1 MSVNG
6 IGALERGYRR
16 TPQRETLA
24 LLIDALA
31 LDDRQREA
39 FENAARL
46 RRPQRS
52 SSVNVGSWS
61 SGSATR
67 FPLALTSFIGRQT
80 ELAEIPE
87 LVRRWRLVTI
97 TGAGGVGKTQ
107 MALQAAAASN
117 GEDEAV
123 SFVGFAPL
131 TDPTLVTESIASAAA
146 VQEVPNRSLLEA
158 LVASLKTKSL
168 LLILD
173 NCEHV
178 IEEVATVVQAL
189 LAACPQVRILATS
202 REPIAAAGEH
212 VYRLPSLTVNDAIT
226 LFVDRARAIDA
237 RFELDDRSL
246 PVVREI
252 CGRLDGIP
260 LAIELAAAHVNVL
273 SLSSVA
279 EKLDDRFQILIG
291 GRRTALPRQQTMRAT
306 IDWSYNML
314 SAQEQRVLEYLSVF
328 VGGCSIA
335 SAIAVCTSD
344 EIPENDVLELLASLI
359 DKSLVMVDFEGREPR
374 YWMLESFRQYARDQ
388 LAVRGE
394 QQVAARRHALA
405 CLGLAEWFNRAF
417 ECEPV
422 EIVRERGKHEG
433 ANWRAALHWSLTER
447 GDVILGQRLAGQLG
461 PYFSFVLSTARNTF
475 FFGHLEGRRWI
486 ALALELV
493 EARTPSSAFAALKH
507 AEARIAGSLSE
518 YERELELSHV
528 ALKHYR
534 FLGDSLG
541 IVRAQVT
548 LAHALL
554 YLGRRPEA
562 GAVLESAL
570 PFGRE
575 LGSQCR
581 FSVACLLRLFALA
594 TDDDVERARTYVE
607 EALRIHRELGHE
619 SSIAYALLD
628 SSECELAAGNVE
640 RALAHATEA
649 LASAPPA
656 NAFAECAT
664 AYRLS
669 LCLAASRR
677 YDEARDRAR
686 AALIPARE
694 YRLDVYAAWILDQ
707 LATIEVL
714 RTAPAP
720 LGPDVAAAAARVFGF
735 VGTRLAAA
743 GSCRPAFAQPLHD
756 RALAALRTALGSNLV
771 AKLAIEGA
779 AMSAEQ
785 AVREITERP

>member
-1 MSVNG
+1 M
-6 IGALERGYRR
+6 
-16 TPQRETLA
+16 
-24 LLIDALA
+24 
-31 LDDRQREA
+31 
-39 FENAARL
+39 
-46 RRPQRS
+46 
-52 SSVNVGSWS
+52 
-61 SGSATR
+61 
-67 FPLALTSFIGRQT
+67 
-80 ELAEIPE
+80 
-87 LVRRWRLVTI
+87 
-97 TGAGGVGKTQ
+97 
-107 MALQAAAASN
+107 
-117 GEDEAV
+117 
-123 SFVGFAPL
+123 
-131 TDPTLVTESIASAAA
+131 
-146 VQEVPNRSLLEA
+146 
-158 LVASLKTKSL
+158 
-168 LLILD
+168 
-173 NCEHV
+173 
-178 IEEVATVVQAL
+178 
-189 LAACPQVRILATS
+189 
-202 REPIAAAGEH
+202 
-212 VYRLPSLTVNDAIT
+212 
-226 LFVDRARAIDA
+226 
-237 RFELDDRSL
+237 
-246 PVVREI
+246 
-252 CGRLDGIP
+252 DGIP

-306 IDWSYNML
+306 IDWSYKML

-707 LATIEVL
+707 IGDDRGASNRAGAAWTRRCRSGCARFRLRRNSTRGGGLVPAGFRATTSRSGPRRAPHGARQQSRCQARDRRRGDERRTSRSGNH
-714 RTAPAP
+714 RTAI
-720 LGPDVAAAAARVFGF
+720 AADRRG
-735 VGTRLAAA
+735 GGA
-743 GSCRPAFAQPLHD
+743 GMSRE
-756 RALAALRTALGSNLV
+756 RAIAEALRRIVTPRRS
-771 AKLAIEGA
+771 
-779 AMSAEQ
+779 
-785 AVREITERP
+785 AVR